1 MFSVVVLAAAF
12 VAFPASSGAQ
22 APSGDSVV
30 GSGTAADPSI
40 LANFD
45 LDAHSGPSG
54 ENPTGTAS
62 FAAVGFP
69 DLRVAG
75 RVTCLSV
82 AGNRA
87 VVGIDNSLGNSAFGP
102 SVFFD
107 VTDGTTDLLGVVFS
121 SGPPATVCPVPG
133 IQPSPN
139 HVLSGNIVV
148 TDAEPFPASKDQCKN
163 GGWQTYD
170 VFKNQGDC
178 VSWVATHGNNP
189 PTNRTG

>member
-40 LANFD
+40 LSNFE

-75 RVTCLSV
+75 QVTCLNV

-87 VVGIDNSLGNSAFGP
+87 VVGIDNSLGNSAFGQ
-102 SVFFD
+102 SVLFD
-107 VTDGTTDLLGVVFS
+107 VTDGTPDRLGVVFP
-121 SGPPATVCPVPG
+121 SGPPTTVCPAAG

-148 TDAEPFPASKDQCKN
+148 TDAQPFPTSKDQCKN
-163 GGWQTYD
+163 AGWRSFGS
-170 VFKNQGDC
+170 VFRNQGDC
-178 VSWVATHGNNP
+178 VSYVATGGKNQPSGH
-189 PTNRTG
+189 